1 MSHYNHKL
9 DPAAMF
15 ALTVRGLARDGRRGF
30 VDSDEGQMLEL
41 SREFG
46 GFVRQLRESAG
57 DYSKAWLDADGR
69 RMSTA
74 WLQEAEV
81 VSLYDAARR
90 YAVNVPRGF
99 QRLHLAEGAAAGPV
113 AEAALKLATAVSFSN
128 RGMEP
133 TKAAGI
139 VTMSNEMARAVDSE
153 GVAAFMDALRNAVI
167 RASNTLLLQAMT
179 KETVAGSGDPVADLR
194 AALAAA
200 ADSTGYVVA
209 APLGTVRE
217 LAMASDGRMGI
228 NGGEFIPGVHVAP
241 SAEVTTITVIPASR
255 LVIADLGLAVMP
267 SDAANVTIDDVE
279 TNLFQ
284 TNKTALLAERQAY
297 IDALAPAVEVE
308 E

>member
-1 MSHYNHKL
+1 MSHYNHKP
-9 DPAAMF
+9 DPSAMF

-81 VSLYDAARR
+81 TSLYDAARR

-113 AEAALKLATAVSFSN
+113 AEAAMKLATAVSFSN

-133 TKAAGI
+133 SKAAGI

-241 SAEVTTITVIPASR
+241 SAEVTTITVVPASR

-279 TNLFQ
+279 INLFQ
-284 TNKTALLAERQAY
+284 TNRIALLAERLAY

-308 E
+308 A